1 MDFDLSQD
9 QRMLVDTAASFVKKQ
24 SPVTRLRSLRD
35 DTTGW
40 SRDVWR
46 HMGEL
51 GWLGI
56 LFPEDVGGFG
66 GSFVDAALILEQF
79 GVTLVPE
86 PYLASVV
93 LAGSAL

>member
-1 MDFDLSQD
+1 MDFDLTQD

-24 SPVTRLRSLRD
+24 LPVSRLRTMRED
-35 DTTGW
+35 ATGW
-40 SRDVWR
+40 SRDVWK

-56 LFPEDVGGFG
+56 LFPEDVGGFA

-79 GVTLVPE
+79 GTTLVPE
-86 PYLASVV
+86 PFLASVV